1 MKVII
6 VVTFENCEIF
16 STYYFLYV
24 QGYMAVM
31 SGGSKIKDL
40 NAEKIIQSFL
50 KKNFWGVN
58 YK

>member
-24 QGYMAVM
+24 QGCMAVM

-40 NAEKIIQSFL
+40 NAEKIIQSFM

>member
-1 MKVII
+1 
-6 VVTFENCEIF
+6 
-16 STYYFLYV
+16 
-24 QGYMAVM
+24 M

-40 NAEKIIQSFL
+40 NAEKIIQSFM